1 MQLKLIPWWRF
12 VTNESNPQIT
22 QMIKDIRYGIRTL
35 LKRPGPT
42 LVALVTLA
50 LGIGVNTAIFS
61 AVDSVL
67 LRPLPLKDPE
77 RVVSIW
83 EQGLKVGINQN
94 EVAPA
99 NFFDL
104 RNQNQVFEGI
114 GAHGPQ
120 DINLTSDAE
129 PERLNGELVTANVF
143 AILGVEPALGRT
155 FLQDEDRPGQHRVV
169 VLSDGLWQRRFNR
182 DSSILNRNIT
192 LNGESF
198 TVVGVMPRGFFFPAR
213 ETELW
218 VPWAMEPEQ
227 ASGRGDHYL
236 RLVARLRPGTT
247 IERANADVQSI
258 AQRLSTEYPKTN
270 EGLGFIVNSL
280 HQDYVGD
287 LRLPILILFAAVGLV
302 LLIACANVANLL
314 LAQATSRRREIAI
327 RIALGARRW
336 SIVRQLLVE
345 SLLLAATGGLLGVL
359 AAVWGVEA
367 LAKFLP
373 ESLSKLENVS
383 IDARVLLF
391 TLGVSLLTA
400 LVFGGVP
407 ALLAARTKPGE
418 ILSDVARDTAGGTSG
433 RHVRRLLVVSEVALA
448 VVLLVGAGLLIRTFQ
463 FLRQVETGFTT
474 ENLLTMR
481 VVLPMPKYAKP
492 EVRRAF
498 YDEVLHRV
506 REIPGIESA
515 GVITFLPLS
524 FNGMNFSFS
533 VEGHAS
539 PGDMKLPF
547 ALYRVVSPDYFRAM
561 GITLQR
567 GRFFD
572 SRDSAESP
580 PVILVNRRFAEE
592 FWPGEDPT
600 GKRLKIGPVDSP
612 NPWLTVVGVVG
623 DVRQAGLYGEVR
635 RDLYAPYAQDRRG
648 FIAPR
653 DLVLR
658 TKGDATSV
666 AGAVRQAVWSVD
678 KDQPISNVRTM
689 DQVFAAAISRE
700 RFQALLL
707 GLFAALAL
715 VLACVGLYGV
725 ISYAVAQRTHEIG
738 VRMALGAKPG
748 DVLRLVI
755 RQGMVLTFAGLVVG
769 IAVGVVATR
778 VLSEMLYGVT
788 ATDPVTFIGVPVL
801 LLVVAF
807 LACYI
812 PARRATRIDPLVAL
826 RYE

>member
-1 MQLKLIPWWRF
+1 MDAIL
-12 VTNESNPQIT
+12 
-22 QMIKDIRYGIRTL
+22 KDIRFGVRSL
-35 LKRPGPT
+35 LKRPGST
-42 LVALVTLA
+42 VVALVTLA

-61 AVDSVL
+61 AVDSIL

-77 RVVSIW
+77 RLVSIW
-83 EQGLKVGINQN
+83 EQGLAQGINQN

-104 RNQNQVFEGI
+104 RTQTQSFEGI

-120 DINLTSDAE
+120 DLNLTGDGE
-129 PERLNGELVTANVF
+129 PERLNGQLVSANVLSL
-143 AILGVEPALGRT
+143 LGVEPVLGRM
-155 FLQDEDRPGQHRVV
+155 FLANEDQPGQEHVV
-169 VLSDGLWQRRFNR
+169 VLSDALWARRFNR
-182 DSSILNRNIT
+182 DPSIVNRNIT

-198 TVVGVMPRGFFFPAR
+198 TVVGVMPRGFFFPER

-236 RLVARLRPGTT
+236 RLVARLKPGTT
-247 IERANADVQSI
+247 VKQANADVASI
-258 AQRLSTEYPKTN
+258 GGRLAVEYPKTN
-270 EGLGFIVNSL
+270 EGLSFIVNTL

-287 LRLPILILFAAVGLV
+287 LRLPILIMFAAVGLV

-314 LAQATSRRREIAI
+314 LAQATSRRKEIAI

-336 SIVRQLLVE
+336 TIVRQLLVE
-345 SLLLAATGGLLGVL
+345 SLLLASAGGLIGVL
-359 AAVWGVEA
+359 GALWGVQA
-367 LAKFLP
+367 LAKLLP
-373 ESLSKLENVS
+373 ETLSKLQNVNV
-383 IDARVLLF
+383 DARVLFF

-407 ALLAARTKPGE
+407 ALLAARAKPGQT
-418 ILSDVARDTAGGTSG
+418 LSDVARDAAGGTSG
-433 RHVRRLLVVSEVALA
+433 RYVRRMLVVSEVALA

-463 FLRQVETGFTT
+463 LLRQVNTGFST

-481 VVLPMPKYAKP
+481 MVLPMPKYGKP
-492 EVRRAF
+492 EARRAF
-498 YDEVLHRV
+498 YDQALERV
-506 REIPGIESA
+506 KAIPGVESA

-533 VEGHAS
+533 VEGQAS

-561 GITLQR
+561 GIPLQR
-567 GRFFD
+567 GRSFDGHDSFD
-572 SRDSAESP
+572 ST
-580 PVILVNRRFAEE
+580 PVIMISSQLAERY
-592 FWPGEDPT
+592 WPGEDPT

-612 NPWLTVVGVVG
+612 NPWLTVVGVVS
-623 DVRQAGLYGEVR
+623 DVRQAGLYGDPR
-635 RDLYAPYAQDRRG
+635 MDIYAPYAQERRA
-648 FIAPR
+648 FISPR

-658 TKGDATSV
+658 TKGDAASV
-666 AGAVRQAVWSVD
+666 AAAVRQAVWSVD
-678 KDQPISNVRTM
+678 KDQPISHVRTM
-689 DQVFAAAISRE
+689 DQVFAAAISQE

-738 VRMALGAKPG
+738 VRMALGAQPF
-748 DVLRLVI
+748 DVLRLVL
-755 RQGMVLTFAGLVVG
+755 RQGMALTFAGLIVG
-769 IAVGVVATR
+769 IGVGLIATR
-778 VLSEMLYGVT
+778 VLSDLLYGVT
-788 ATDPVTFIGVPVL
+788 PRDPLTFVGVPALL
-801 LLVVAF
+801 LLVAL

-812 PARRATRIDPLVAL
+812 PARRATRIDPLEAL

>member
-1 MQLKLIPWWRF
+1 MDRIFRDVRF
-12 VTNESNPQIT
+12 
-22 QMIKDIRYGIRTL
+22 GIRSL
-35 LKRPGPT
+35 AKRPGST

-61 AVDSVL
+61 AVDSIL
-67 LRPLPLKDPE
+67 LRPLPFEEPE
-77 RVVSIW
+77 RLVSIW
-83 EQGLKVGINQN
+83 EQGLKLGIKQN

-104 RNQNQVFEGI
+104 RKQSQAFEGI

-120 DINLTSDAE
+120 DMNLTGGDAE

-143 AILGVEPALGRT
+143 SILGVEPVLGRT
-155 FLQDEDRPGQHRVV
+155 FLPEEDMTGKHRVV
-169 VLSDGLWQRRFNR
+169 VLSERLWQRRFNR
-182 DSSILNRNIT
+182 DPSIVNRNIT

-198 TVVGVMPRGFFFPAR
+198 TVVGVMPRGFFYPAR

-236 RLVARLRPGTT
+236 RLVARLRPGITLPQ
-247 IERANADVQSI
+247 ANADVASI
-258 AQRLSTEYPKTN
+258 GARLSNEYPKTN
-270 EGLGFIVNSL
+270 ESLTFIVNSL
-280 HQDYVGD
+280 HQDYAGD
-287 LRLPILILFAAVGLV
+287 LRLPILILFASVGLV

-314 LAQATSRRREIAI
+314 LAQATTRRREIAI

-336 SIVRQLLVE
+336 TIVRQLLIE
-345 SLLLAATGGLLGVL
+345 SLLLGGAGGLLGL
-359 AAVWGVEA
+359 LGAVWGVEA
-367 LAKFLP
+367 LAKLLP
-373 ESLSKLENVS
+373 DNLSKLQSVS
-383 IDARVLLF
+383 VDSRVFLF
-391 TLGVSLLTA
+391 TLGVSVLTA

-407 ALLAARTKPGE
+407 ALLAARAKPGE
-418 ILSDVARDTAGGTSG
+418 TLSDVARDTAGGLSG

-448 VVLLVGAGLLIRTFQ
+448 VVLLVGAGLLIRSFQ
-463 FLRQVETGFTT
+463 ILRQVETGFTT
-474 ENLLTMR
+474 ENLLTMKM
-481 VVLPMPKYAKP
+481 VLPMPKYRNP

-498 YDEVLHRV
+498 YDEVLRRV
-506 REIPGIESA
+506 EELPGVESA

-524 FNGMNFSFS
+524 FNGMNFAFS
-533 VEGHAS
+533 AEGHAS

-547 ALYRVVSPDYFRAM
+547 ALYRAVSPDYFRAM

-572 SRDSAESP
+572 AHDSGDAQ
-580 PVILVNRRFAEE
+580 PVILVSRRLAEQT
-592 FWPGEDPT
+592 WPNEDAI
-600 GKRLKIGPVDSP
+600 GKRLKIGPLDSP

-623 DVRQAGLYGEVR
+623 NVRQAGLYGDER
-635 RDLYAPYAQDRRG
+635 MDLYAPYAQERRV
-648 FIAPR
+648 FVAPR

-658 TKGDATSV
+658 TKGDPASV

-678 KDQPISNVRTM
+678 KDQPISHVRTM
-689 DQVFAAAISRE
+689 DQVFAAAISQE

-715 VLACVGLYGV
+715 VLACIGLYGV

-738 VRMALGAKPG
+738 VRMALGARPR
-748 DVLRLVI
+748 DVLRLVL
-755 RQGMVLTFAGLVVG
+755 RQGMSLTIVGLVLG
-769 IAVGVVATR
+769 IAIGSVATR
-778 VLSEMLYGVT
+778 VLSDLLYGVT
-788 ATDPVTFIGVPVL
+788 ARDPLTFVGVPIL
-801 LLVVAF
+801 LLLVAF